1 MSVSLQKKFSQSA
14 ILLIG
19 IFLTLIAVI
28 VHPFLPERRLEL
40 NSGNKGATYFLLQ
53 SGDPDKEQVRWID
66 QQKFHFIC
74 QFQPGIKDPGCSFN
88 YLLFKNSVDNGID
101 LSRYRSLKLK
111 LRYSGNAHYIRI
123 SIRDFDPRFSRIN
136 DSNSPKIN
144 TVNVHA
150 KDFSQPVSIDLD
162 EFTVPEWWL
171 TQYDLSRNVAQRD
184 MSNATA
190 LTIDLLGDH
199 LDGQRHEF
207 RIDKIEFTGD
217 WISAENWYLGILC
230 IWMVAAT
237 IYGLR
242 HLLRL
247 RHEQRMQRKQIHTL
261 VEHNTELRYEKEKYR
276 RLSTI
281 DALTRVLN
289 RHGIEQYIESLRQKN
304 QTASIIVID
313 LDHFKRIN
321 DQLGHHVGDRVLQ
334 TVGEILSHDTRET
347 DGLGRWGGEEFV
359 LVCPDVPLSSAVELA
374 EKLRRLIKEKVF
386 ISEMPLT
393 VTASFG
399 VATKYAGQSFEDVF
413 KHADNALY
421 LAKSRGRNCVVASQ
435 DNQLHPMTGAS
446 KGTWALISGRFKLL
460 K

>member
-1 MSVSLQKKFSQSA
+1 MSLLPQKTPSHSA

-19 IFLTLIAVI
+19 IFLTLIAVV
-28 VHPFLPERRLEL
+28 VHPLLPKREL
-40 NSGNKGATYFLLQ
+40 TLPPVNGGNFFLLQ
-53 SGDPDKEQVRWID
+53 SGDPKKEEVHWVDWKR
-66 QQKFHFIC
+66 FHFIC
-74 QFQPGIKDPGCSFN
+74 RFAAGIDDPSCSFN
-88 YLLFKNSVDNGID
+88 YMLFKNSADKGID
-101 LSRYRSLKLK
+101 LSRYRTLRLK
-111 LRYSGNAHYIRI
+111 LRYSGNAHYIRV
-123 SIRDFDPRFSRIN
+123 SIRDFDPRFSRLG
-136 DSNSPKIN
+136 DGNSSKIN
-144 TVNVHA
+144 SVNVHPQ
-150 KDFSQPVSIDLD
+150 DFAQPVLIDLD

-171 TQYDLSRNVAQRD
+171 TQYDLSRNLAQRD
-184 MSNATA
+184 MRNATA

-207 RIDKIEFTGD
+207 QIDQIEFTGD

-237 IYGLR
+237 VYGLWQ
-242 HLLRL
+242 LLQL
-247 RHEQRMQRKQIHTL
+247 RREHRIQRRRISTL

-289 RHGIEQYIESLRQKN
+289 RHGIEQYIELQRQKS
-304 QTASIIVID
+304 QAISIILID

-321 DQLGHHVGDRVLQ
+321 DQLGHHIGDRVLQ
-334 TVGEILSHDTRET
+334 TVGDILANETRDS

-359 LVCPDVPLSSAVELA
+359 LVCPNTPLPAAVELA
-374 EKLRRLIKEKVF
+374 EKLRCRIKETIF
-386 ISEMPLT
+386 IPEAPLS

-399 VATKYAGQSFEDVF
+399 VAVRQVDQTFEDVF
-413 KHADNALY
+413 MQADNALY
-421 LAKSRGRNCVVASQ
+421 LAKNRGRNCVVAAR
-435 DNQLHPMTGAS
+435 DDQLHAMTGAT